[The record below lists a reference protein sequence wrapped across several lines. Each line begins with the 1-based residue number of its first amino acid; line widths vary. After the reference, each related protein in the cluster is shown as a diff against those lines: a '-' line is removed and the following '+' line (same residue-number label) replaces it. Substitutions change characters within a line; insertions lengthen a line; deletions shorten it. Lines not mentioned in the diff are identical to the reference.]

1 MTILALLA
9 GVAIFLRRRGRCR
22 RSPPAPPNCPEGKSL
37 IDYIAPLAFGTV
49 LAAAFAVLLA
59 VPLAVAV
66 ALFITHIA
74 PPRIALTLGYLVD
87 LLAAIPSIVYG
98 LWGIFVLGPAAVP
111 VMEWLEENLGF
122 IPFFEGPAS
131 ATGRTMFVA
140 GLVLAVM
147 ILPIV
152 SAVAREVFSQTPRK
166 LQEGAQ
172 ALGATRWEMIRMTVL
187 PFGKSSIIS
196 GSMLGLGRA
205 LGETMAVT
213 IILSVSGIVTFNLIS
228 PANPST
234 IAANIALDFPES
246 SGLAINTLIASGL
259 VLFAITLVTNMAARA
274 IIARQNRANRW
285 RPSRRRRSRRRAA
298 RPGQRSSAASCRA
311 GRPTA
316 SSAARPSSPPRSC
329 SRPAPSRSA

>member
-1 MTILALLA
+1 VAQVDTTTNAGQLLAAASGGRRRRGDRIFSRTAVLAAVTILALLA
-9 GVAIFLRRRGRCR
+9 GVAIFLFSEGI
-22 RSPPAPPNCPEGKSL
+22 PALTASAGELPEHKTFL
-37 IDYIAPLAFGTV
+37 DYVAPLAFGTV
-49 LAAAFAVLLA
+49 LAAAIAALVA
-59 VPLAVAV
+59 VPLAVAA

-111 VMEWLEENLGF
+111 VLKWLEEKLGW

-131 ATGRTMFVA
+131 ATGRTMLVA

-152 SAVAREVFSQTPRK
+152 SAVAREVFAQAPRK
-166 LQEGAQ
+166 LTEGAQ

-187 PFGKSSIIS
+187 PFGKSSVIS
-196 GSMLGLGRA
+196 GAMLGLGRA

-213 IILSVSGIVTFNLIS
+213 IILSVSGAITFNLIGQ
-228 PANPST
+228 ANPST

-246 SGLAINTLIASGL
+246 SGLAINALIATGL
-259 VLFAITLVTNMAARA
+259 VLFAITLVTNMGARA
-274 IIARQNRANRW
+274 IIARQNHE
-285 RPSRRRRSRRRAA
+285 
-298 RPGQRSSAASCRA
+298 
-311 GRPTA
+311 
-316 SSAARPSSPPRSC
+316 
-329 SRPAPSRSA
+329 

>member
-1 MTILALLA
+1 
-9 GVAIFLRRRGRCR
+9 
-22 RSPPAPPNCPEGKSL
+22 
-37 IDYIAPLAFGTV
+37 
-49 LAAAFAVLLA
+49 
-59 VPLAVAV
+59 V

-87 LLAAIPSIVYG
+87 LLAAIPSIIYG

-111 VMEWLEENLGF
+111 VMKWLEEKLGF

-131 ATGRTMFVA
+131 VTGRTMLVA

-152 SAVAREVFSQTPRK
+152 SAVAREAFAQTPRR

-187 PFGKSSIIS
+187 PFGKSSVIS
-196 GSMLGLGRA
+196 GAMLGLGRA

-213 IILSVSGIVTFNLIS
+213 IILSVSGAVSFNLIS
-228 PANPST
+228 QANPST

-246 SGLAINTLIASGL
+246 SGLAINALIATGL
-259 VLFAITLVTNMAARA
+259 VLFAITLVTNMGARA
-274 IIARQNRANRW
+274 IIARSNQE
-285 RPSRRRRSRRRAA
+285 
-298 RPGQRSSAASCRA
+298 
-311 GRPTA
+311 
-316 SSAARPSSPPRSC
+316 
-329 SRPAPSRSA
+329 

>member
-1 MTILALLA
+1 VAQVDTTTNAGQLLAAASGGRRRPGDRIFSNAATAAAVTILALLA
-9 GVAIFLRRRGRCR
+9 GVAVFLVVEGA
-22 RSPPAPPNCPEGKSL
+22 PALTHAASELPEGKTFVE
-37 IDYIAPLAFGTV
+37 YVAPLAFGTV
-49 LAAAFAVLLA
+49 LAAAFAAVLA
-59 VPLAVAV
+59 VPLAVAA
-66 ALFITHIA
+66 ALFITHVA

-111 VMEWLEENLGF
+111 VMGWLEEKLGF

-131 ATGRTMFVA
+131 TTGRTMFVA

-172 ALGATRWEMIRMTVL
+172 ALGATRWEMLRMTVL
-187 PFGKSSIIS
+187 PFGRSSVIS
-196 GSMLGLGRA
+196 GAMLGLGRA

-213 IILSVSGIVTFNLIS
+213 IILSVSGIVSFNLIS
-228 PANPST
+228 QANPST

-246 SGLAINTLIASGL
+246 SGLAVNALIATGL

-274 IIARQNRANRW
+274 IISRQNR
-285 RPSRRRRSRRRAA
+285 
-298 RPGQRSSAASCRA
+298 GE
-311 GRPTA
+311 
-316 SSAARPSSPPRSC
+316 
-329 SRPAPSRSA
+329 

>member
-1 MTILALLA
+1 MAGIDATTNAGQILASASGGRRRPGDRIFSNLAVIAAVTILALLA
-9 GVAIFLRRRGRCR
+9 GVAIFLVSEGF
-22 RSPPAPPNCPEGKSL
+22 PAFTAGASELPGGKTF
-37 IDYIAPLAFGTV
+37 IDYVAPLAFGTV
-49 LAAAFAVLLA
+49 LAGALAAIVA

-74 PPRIALTLGYLVD
+74 PRRIALTLGYLVD

-111 VMEWLEENLGF
+111 VMRWLEENLGF

-131 ATGRTMFVA
+131 VTGRTMFVA

-187 PFGKSSIIS
+187 PFGKSSILS
-196 GSMLGLGRA
+196 GAMLGLGRA

-213 IILSVSGIVTFNLIS
+213 IILSVSGVVSFNLIS
-228 PANPST
+228 QANPST

-246 SGLAINTLIASGL
+246 SGLAINALIATGL
-259 VLFAITLVTNMAARA
+259 VLFAITLVTNMVARS
-274 IIARQNRANRW
+274 IIARQNVE
-285 RPSRRRRSRRRAA
+285 
-298 RPGQRSSAASCRA
+298 
-311 GRPTA
+311 
-316 SSAARPSSPPRSC
+316 
-329 SRPAPSRSA
+329 